1 MSEPAV
7 DVDEWCIRTA
17 IQQAAQS
24 MHEKGI
30 PIGAALFQDAHLG
43 SREKVKLLGM
53 GRNQRI
59 QKGSATLHGEIS
71 ALENAG
77 RLSAD
82 VYKKCTMV
90 SVDLISIRCRDMLN
104 KLFTMLVGCST
115 RL

>member
-24 MHEKGI
+24 MHETGI
-30 PIGAALFQDAHLG
+30 PIGAALFQDVHLG
-43 SREKVKLLGM
+43 SREEVKLLGM

-59 QKGSATLHGEIS
+59 QKGSATLHGEMS

-90 SVDLISIRCRDMLN
+90 SVDLISIRCRDTLN
-104 KLFTMLVGCST
+104 T
-115 RL
+115 